1 MNRRLIA
8 ALVLALV
15 VCALAVQ
22 SAGCGGTASDPFVG
36 SWWEPTS
43 GQRVLVKAAGDGY
56 EVLVGTDL
64 KALPATVSGGELHVA
79 HPDLGAL
86 VLKTAPDDKLQLV
99 SGGTES
105 LLERA
110 PQHQ

>member
-1 MNRRLIA
+1 MSRRLLAAA
-8 ALVLALV
+8 ALA
-15 VCALAVQ
+15 ALACILAAQ
-22 SAGCGGTASDPFVG
+22 LAACGGTASDPFVG

-43 GQRVLVKAAGDGY
+43 GLRVQVKAAGDGY

-64 KALPATVSGGELHVA
+64 KGSPATVSDGELRVA
-79 HPDLGAL
+79 HPERGEL
-86 VLKTAPDDKLQLV
+86 VLTAAPGENLSLL
-99 SGGTES
+99 SGGAQS